1 MDVLKQRG
9 YKSRWYHNEICTA
22 EQIRGKMTLTRNVR
36 HPSRRSLDLGEL
48 AGVDPPGEDYVM
60 YDGVPIPMDR
70 DDVDANLDEGEE
82 ESWTPSLT
90 RPSNGRRLVEDGL
103 TIPGPWE
110 VAASP
115 STWGMSRGTS
125 VPSNAA
131 GWGGNRGWGSGAPTA
146 VPSNVG
152 WGSST

>member
-1 MDVLKQRG
+1 MLCIVE
-9 YKSRWYHNEICTA
+9 YPYRWT
-22 EQIRGKMTLTRNVR
+22 
-36 HPSRRSLDLGEL
+36 DL
-48 AGVDPPGEDYVM
+48 
-60 YDGVPIPMDR
+60 
-70 DDVDANLDEGEE
+70 DDVDGNLDEGEE
-82 ESWTPSLT
+82 EFWTPALT
-90 RPSNGRRLVEDGL
+90 RPTNGSRLVEDGL

-115 STWGMSRGTS
+115 STWGTANQPQSS